1 MDEEN
6 RDVDVPGATGTEP
19 TTQEQIKAI
28 AQYLETAIEPLM
40 PLIMGEARTKT
51 IATLNDMKEAVY
63 GNTVS

>member
-1 MDEEN
+1 
-6 RDVDVPGATGTEP
+6 
-19 TTQEQIKAI
+19 
-28 AQYLETAIEPLM
+28 M